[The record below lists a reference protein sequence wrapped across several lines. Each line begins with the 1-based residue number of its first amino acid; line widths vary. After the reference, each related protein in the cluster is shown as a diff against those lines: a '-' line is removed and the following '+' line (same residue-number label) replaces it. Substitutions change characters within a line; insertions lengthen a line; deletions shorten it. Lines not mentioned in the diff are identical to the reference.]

1 MTLEFVIYWI
11 VVIFFALPIVL
22 MALVYIWR
30 TFANIFRSQNEDEQP
45 DDEYWNEPEK
55 RQDD

>member
-30 TFANIFRSQNEDEQP
+30 TFANMFRPQDEDEQSN
-45 DDEYWNEPEK
+45 DEYWNESER

>member
-30 TFANIFRSQNEDEQP
+30 TFVNMFRSQDEDEQP
-45 DDEYWNEPEK
+45 TDEYWNESDR